1 VCILSSSRFR
11 ADYGKQVIAALARQL
26 PANPGKGW
34 SERQLRYFVPVAEA
48 ARRCSCTLTSCA
60 AALKGQDTALPFPTS
75 PPANHPRPPLP
86 PRIPKVANIAFRE
99 PPLNVTQEVL
109 RVLDEVL
116 SLNGRSAAFTRDTP
130 LLGAIPELDSMAVVS
145 LITSMEDQ
153 FGLVVDDDDIDGATF
168 ATVGS
173 LVDFVSGKMAG

>member
-1 VCILSSSRFR
+1 MS
-11 ADYGKQVIAALARQL
+11 AHQ
-26 PANPGKGW
+26 
-34 SERQLRYFVPVAEA
+34 
-48 ARRCSCTLTSCA
+48 
-60 AALKGQDTALPFPTS
+60 
-75 PPANHPRPPLP
+75 
-86 PRIPKVANIAFRE
+86 E

-116 SLNGRSAAFTRDTP
+116 SLDGRSAKFTRDTP

-153 FGLVVDDDDIDGATF
+153 LGIVVDDDDIDGATF

-173 LVDFVSGKMAG
+173 LTDFVSAKLSG